1 MAEPSES
8 DGNSSIVTLESL
20 PTGALSM
27 TQLDALDEAAA
38 IDIAAP
44 LAIDTTTSR
53 VSHFDLVV
61 DDTYHYLG
69 WNLTEDQWEQLLVVV
84 DTEDALVLESA
95 ISVYDD
101 ESGELKI
108 GFDPNGNPEVVDIVA
123 FVWEYVEYTYPETDT
138 LYNVMDDA
146 LDDLSTD
153 ESSR

>member
-20 PTGALSM
+20 PAGALSM

-44 LAIDTTTSR
+44 LVIDTTTSR

-61 DDTYHYLG
+61 DDTHHYLG
-69 WNLTEDQWEQLLVVV
+69 WNPTDNQWEQILVIV
-84 DTEDALVLESA
+84 DTEDDLVLESV
-95 ISVYDD
+95 ISVCDD
-101 ESGELKI
+101 ESGELAV
-108 GFDPNGNPEVVDIVA
+108 GFDPNGNPEVADIVA
-123 FVWEYVEYTYPETDT
+123 FVWEYVEYTYSKTDH

-146 LDDLSTD
+146 LEELSTD
-153 ESSR
+153 EE